1 MSRVRTAA
9 LAVLSA
15 SALAGC
21 GVGGNTGAAVASGNA
36 ADCPGTVLDVVVS
49 VGQWGDVVRGL
60 AGDCATVTT
69 IVASS
74 AVDPHDFDPRT
85 SDLAAFARADLV
97 VLNGAGYDHW
107 AQDALAA
114 TDPAPAVVSAA
125 EVAGVPDHGANPHL
139 WYDPAVVQKT
149 AAAVTSELSSLTPD
163 AAAYLADRA
172 TTWQADLQPYLSAV
186 QQLRRTA
193 AGHTYAA
200 TETVF
205 DPMATA
211 VGLTDVT
218 PEGYRRA
225 TSNEGEPSP
234 GGLTAF
240 TTALRDKRVDV
251 LVYNTQTSGTVPEQ
265 LRSAAEKA
273 GVQVVDVT
281 ESPPE
286 DGGSFV
292 SWQLAEL
299 TALSA
304 ALGGTS

>member
-1 MSRVRTAA
+1 MPRVRIAA
-9 LAVLSA
+9 LAVLA
-15 SALAGC
+15 ATALAGC
-21 GVGGNTGAAVASGNA
+21 GDGGDAGAAVASGNA
-36 ADCPGTVLDVVVS
+36 AACPGTVLDVVVS
-49 VGQWGDVVRGL
+49 VGQWGDVVRRL

-114 TDPAPAVVSAA
+114 ADPAPAVVSAA
-125 EVAGVPDHGANPHL
+125 EVAGVPDHGADPHL
-139 WYDPAVVQKT
+139 WYDPAAVQKT
-149 AAAVTSELSSLTPD
+149 AAAVTRELSSLTPD

-172 TTWQADLQPYLSAV
+172 STWQADLRPYLAAV

-205 DPMATA
+205 DRMAAA

-218 PEGYRRA
+218 PERYRRA
-225 TSNEGEPSP
+225 ASNEGEPSP
-234 GGLTAF
+234 GGLTEF
-240 TTALRDKRVDV
+240 TTALGDGAVDV
-251 LVYNTQTSGTVPEQ
+251 LVYNIQTSGTVPEE

-273 GVQVVDVT
+273 DVPVVEVT
-281 ESPPE
+281 ESPPK

-292 SWQLAEL
+292 SWQLAQLE
-299 TALSA
+299 ALSA
-304 ALGGTS
+304 ALGASS

>member
-1 MSRVRTAA
+1 VPRVRTAA

-15 SALAGC
+15 TALAGC
-21 GVGGNTGAAVASGNA
+21 GSGGDTGAAVASGNA
-36 ADCPGTVLDVVVS
+36 AACPGTVLDVVVS
-49 VGQWGDVVRGL
+49 VGQWGDVVRRL

-74 AVDPHDFDPRT
+74 AVDPHDYDPRT

-107 AQDALAA
+107 AQDALAVA
-114 TDPAPAVVSAA
+114 DPLPAVVSAA
-125 EVAGVPDHGANPHL
+125 ETAGVPDSGADPHL
-139 WYDPAVVQKT
+139 WYDPTTVQRT
-149 AAAVTSELSSLTPD
+149 AAAVTEQLSALDPD

-172 TTWQADLQPYLSAV
+172 STWATDLQPYLATVEDLRAV
-186 QQLRRTA
+186 A

-205 DPMATA
+205 DRMAAA

-218 PEGYRRA
+218 PEAYRRA
-225 TSNEGEPSP
+225 VSNEGEPSP

-240 TTALRDKRVDV
+240 TGALADGTVDV

-265 LRSAAEKA
+265 LRSAAEKD
-273 GVQVVDVT
+273 GVPVVEVT

-286 DGGSFV
+286 DDGSFV
-292 SWQLAEL
+292 SWQLAQL
-299 TALSA
+299 DALSA
-304 ALGGTS
+304 ALGRTS